1 MKKNAG
7 LKSIVSDLRKHSLV
21 CDNSLSVLE
30 QSAGGV
36 SDLLK
41 RQIAKKTNN
50 PLPVSYSSELRSF
63 ALTLHFYSPH
73 AYRYVRKMFDTCLPH
88 PRTIERWY
96 QSIDGSPGFTAEAF
110 TALRA
115 RAAVSADKGR
125 KLACA
130 LIMDEMAIR
139 QQVEWD
145 GNKYHG
151 YIDVGSELDDD
162 CLPMAKEAFV
172 FMVVGINDSFKLPVG
187 YFLIDGLG
195 SIERANLVNQC
206 LTRLHGSGVD
216 VASLTF
222 DGAASNLAMIKNL
235 GCNLDFS
242 SPFFKTSF
250 PHPVSKESVFV
261 FLDPCHMMK
270 LVRNTLGDKKSMVDG
285 NIKFVKWEYFEK
297 LHALQEQEG
306 LHLGN
311 KLRTAHMAYYR
322 KKMNVRLAA
331 QTLSSSVAT
340 SLQFCLEE
348 NIPQFAGCEP
358 TIKFIQIFDALFD
371 VLTSRNLKA
380 FGYKKPLQESNK
392 LQIHAIL
399 SEARSYICSL
409 KESPNGKPIL
419 ESNRKT
425 GFLGFIICIDS
436 LLSLYDK
443 LVSSSQFGMKFL
455 CSFKVSQDHIELFF
469 GKIRSLGG
477 CNNNPSAR
485 HFRSA
490 YKKLLVHNDIQDSL
504 HGNCIPLETIPI
516 LSIPS
521 SSNRYLHSSV
531 PSADAINNSTSRNRI
546 LDPDENL
553 IFDHDYT
560 YIPNPAH
567 LSLCSNK
574 IVAYIAGFVVFK
586 LKKNN

>member
-1 MKKNAG
+1 
-7 LKSIVSDLRKHSLV
+7 
-21 CDNSLSVLE
+21 
-30 QSAGGV
+30 
-36 SDLLK
+36 
-41 RQIAKKTNN
+41 
-50 PLPVSYSSELRSF
+50 
-63 ALTLHFYSPH
+63 
-73 AYRYVRKMFDTCLPH
+73 
-88 PRTIERWY
+88 
-96 QSIDGSPGFTAEAF
+96 
-110 TALRA
+110 
-115 RAAVSADKGR
+115 
-125 KLACA
+125 
-130 LIMDEMAIR
+130 
-139 QQVEWD
+139 
-145 GNKYHG
+145 
-151 YIDVGSELDDD
+151 
-162 CLPMAKEAFV
+162 
-172 FMVVGINDSFKLPVG
+172 
-187 YFLIDGLG
+187 
-195 SIERANLVNQC
+195 
-206 LTRLHGSGVD
+206 
-216 VASLTF
+216 
-222 DGAASNLAMIKNL
+222 
-235 GCNLDFS
+235 
-242 SPFFKTSF
+242 
-250 PHPVSKESVFV
+250 
-261 FLDPCHMMK
+261 
-270 LVRNTLGDKKSMVDG
+270 
-285 NIKFVKWEYFEK
+285 
-297 LHALQEQEG
+297 
-306 LHLGN
+306 
-311 KLRTAHMAYYR
+311 MAYYR